1 MKTFKGFKKD
11 MTCRDFQYE
20 VGKEYETEKAVACET
35 GFHACEYPLDCFG
48 YYSPNDSVYCKV
60 EQDGEISRH
69 FDDSK
74 IASTK
79 IKIGAKLS
87 IAEIVKAAIN
97 FTVSRTKSES
107 KSNKDYGAS
116 SATGDCGASSATGY
130 KGASSATGDYG
141 ASSATGYKGAS
152 SATGDYGASSATGNC
167 GASSA
172 TGYCCS
178 AEANHP
184 YAIAVAWGYKGRAK
198 GVKGARIVLADWVGN
213 DDNYWTE
220 SEWKLKTSKMVKID
234 GKKYKENIWYTM
246 RDGKIVEWEE

>member
-35 GFHACEYPLDCFG
+35 GFHACEYPLDCFN
-48 YYSPNDSVYCKV
+48 YYSPNDSVYCEV

-69 FDDSK
+69 SNDSK

-116 SATGDCGASSATGY
+116 SATG
-130 KGASSATGDYG
+130 
-141 ASSATGYKGAS
+141 
-152 SATGDYGASSATGNC
+152 NC

-198 GVKGARIVLADWVGN
+198 GVKGSRIVLADWVGN

-246 RDGKIVEWEE
+246 RDGKIVEWEG